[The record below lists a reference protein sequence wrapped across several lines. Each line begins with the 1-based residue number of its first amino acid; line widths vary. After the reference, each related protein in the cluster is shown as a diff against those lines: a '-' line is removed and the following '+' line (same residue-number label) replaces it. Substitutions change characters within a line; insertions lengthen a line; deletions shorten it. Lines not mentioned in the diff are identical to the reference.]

1 MGRCLP
7 ELEKCVKCRGKNKP
21 YVVRVEG
28 LYYVRCGCGKWDR
41 YFALGMTAKQAIETW
56 NRFNRE
62 IVRGKYVPDEDDL

>member
-7 ELEKCVKCRGKNKP
+7 ELQKCVKCRGKNKP

-56 NRFNRE
+56 NDANRPMRGRWNE
-62 IVRGKYVPDEDDL
+62 IDSI